1 MSVPASIKFEPN
13 TPGSAISILIA
24 DDHWV
29 VRESLKH
36 VARGLC
42 GGEIEEASN
51 LDEALAALARNP
63 TIGLVLIDLIM
74 PGAKEFEGVQELR
87 SRFPAV
93 PVVIVS
99 VHEDPE
105 HVLEA
110 IRHGVVGYI
119 PKSSGAGQVR
129 QALERVLAG
138 EVSFPRDIL
147 TRAHVARTPV
157 APTKESLSSGAPQVP
172 SDPRSSAE
180 AFQHLTRREIEVL
193 VALSRGEALHDIAD
207 TLAISRQTV
216 RVHLGNAMKKL
227 GIAAREAVI
236 RLAVEQATE
245 LQRALDTK

>member
-1 MSVPASIKFEPN
+1 MSASASMKIEPN
-13 TPGSAISILIA
+13 DPGFATSILIA

-29 VRESLKH
+29 VRESLKS

-42 GGEIEEASN
+42 DGEIEEASN

-63 TIGLVLIDLIM
+63 MIGLVLIDLVM
-74 PGAKEFEGVQELR
+74 PDTREFEGLQELR
-87 SRFPAV
+87 SRFPSV

-119 PKSSGAGQVR
+119 PKSCGAAQIK
-129 QALERVLAG
+129 QALSRVLAG

-147 TRAHVARTPV
+147 TRAHATPARDSAA
-157 APTKESLSSGAPQVP
+157 APPASTSLAPETRSGV
-172 SDPRSSAE
+172 DPFRN
-180 AFQHLTRREIEVL
+180 LTRRETEIL
-193 VALSRGEALHDIAD
+193 AALGRGEALHDIAD
-207 TLAISRQTV
+207 ALDISRQTV

-227 GIAAREAVI
+227 GTPTRESVI
-236 RLAVEQATE
+236 RLAVEHAAA
-245 LQRALDTK
+245 LQGIVENR

>member
-1 MSVPASIKFEPN
+1 MSASASMKLEPSD
-13 TPGSAISILIA
+13 PGFAMSILIA

-42 GGEIEEASN
+42 DGEIEEASN

-74 PGAKEFEGVQELR
+74 PDTKEFEGLQELR
-87 SRFPAV
+87 SRFPTV

-119 PKSSGAGQVR
+119 PKSCGAAQIK
-129 QALERVLAG
+129 QALSRVLAG

-147 TRAHVARTPV
+147 TRAHAAPARESVA
-157 APTKESLSSGAPQVP
+157 APPAGPAAPAGAKPAAQ
-172 SDPRSSAE
+172 
-180 AFQHLTRREIEVL
+180 AFLHLTRRETEIL
-193 VALSRGEALHDIAD
+193 AALGRGEALHDIAD
-207 TLAISRQTV
+207 ALEISRQTV

-227 GIAAREAVI
+227 GTSTRESVI
-236 RLAVEQATE
+236 RLAVENAAA
-245 LQRALDTK
+245 LQRTLDGK